1 MQLVA
6 LAVRAP
12 EMTTPVTFTAQKLQV
27 LLPSRLMYPM
37 LSLSISRHR
46 QPSEAMSFSAYLRM
60 RWCDHCGGQVTY
72 PPTQQHLFS
81 NFIRATQRNTIVPPM
96 LKDWRREI
104 TAHFERNPPRKAINE
119 ETMSKIIV
127 DVRSTTEWLTH

>member
-96 LKDWRREI
+96 LKIGEGRSLL
-104 TAHFERNPPRKAINE
+104 TLNE
-119 ETMSKIIV
+119 TRHQRGDNV
-127 DVRSTTEWLTH
+127 QDHC